1 MLEVIKE
8 ALPTMAGRAWR
19 MTPWEWEV
27 EEEEEAMA
35 WGVSLEAGV
44 ALEEVREAQRAP
56 EANPAQTETAA
67 SKKGEIAENLSILLQ
82 QYNQMCPRPM
92 WTQGSCPT
100 LDGDRRPYGRTPPGM
115 SILLLTIGKK
125 VPVETRESRA
135 AEAPDGAQQHRQLPP
150 RPLEVGGVD
159 QAAQAL
165 VQEVL
170 AGENGQP
177 LGVTAKAQR
186 VEQVGRVAGTMDLA
200 TRGAPTTVTP
210 GAITLTKM
218 TGPIPGLMHP
228 NRSRAGV
235 PVVETEVNPGVTVE
249 MEPDQGAAT
258 TGGSPKK
265 VPTHRA
271 GTTTAAGQALDV
283 GTRQAEPTPAAAA
296 TPG

>member
-1 MLEVIKE
+1 M
-8 ALPTMAGRAWR
+8 G
-19 MTPWEWEV
+19 
-27 EEEEEAMA
+27 
-35 WGVSLEAGV
+35 
-44 ALEEVREAQRAP
+44 
-56 EANPAQTETAA
+56 
-67 SKKGEIAENLSILLQ
+67 
-82 QYNQMCPRPM
+82 
-92 WTQGSCPT
+92 
-100 LDGDRRPYGRTPPGM
+100 
-115 SILLLTIGKK
+115 
-125 VPVETRESRA
+125 
-135 AEAPDGAQQHRQLPP
+135 
-150 RPLEVGGVD
+150 

-177 LGVTAKAQR
+177 LGGTAKAQR

-235 PVVETEVNPGVTVE
+235 PVVETEVNPGVMVE
-249 MEPDQGAAT
+249 MEPEQGAAT

-271 GTTTAAGQALDV
+271 GTTTATGQALDV

-296 TPG
+296 TPGQGVEDQIIQTRALRTRAPTGPTNPILRVTARAGVSQ